1 MKHSIIHLAIASATF
16 LMGITANF
24 VLTESLLSVPAT
36 NVQKVEPIPLSAPK
50 LTAVAVPAS
59 PAPEFILDY
68 DPEEFNPR
76 GDYYI
81 LGRKPKGFQEFDCF
95 DLAVDQINGKASG
108 GAMLVTNFNG
118 MNNSYYTVTGFATA
132 KQLNFVAAP
141 DSEDDFEYH
150 FEGHFLSKGVVSS
163 AGKRQ
168 AVLKGRL
175 IKLKSGVKVA
185 EGEAKFRVEYLGC
198 C

>member
-1 MKHSIIHLAIASATF
+1 MKRLIIHLAIASATF
-16 LMGITANF
+16 LIGITATLL
-24 VLTESLLSVPAT
+24 LTASRLSVPAL
-36 NVQKVEPIPLSAPK
+36 NMQKVEPFPLGAPK
-50 LTAVAVPAS
+50 PPEVVSTTS

-95 DLAVDQINGKASG
+95 ELAVDQINGKASG
-108 GAMLVTNFNG
+108 SAMLQTNSDG
-118 MNNSYYTVTGFATA
+118 VNNSYYTVTGLVTEER
-132 KQLNFVAAP
+132 LSFVAAP
-141 DSEDDFEYH
+141 MFEEDYEYR
-150 FEGHFLSKGVVSS
+150 FEGRFLRGGTVSS

-168 AVLKGRL
+168 VVLKGKL
-175 IKLKSGVKVA
+175 IKLKGSVKVA

-198 C
+198 